1 MKDDPSSG
9 HLVCK
14 LPTLMMVVS
23 RETERKEAS
32 IFIFLMT
39 SKHLGACHCC
49 WQASICL
56 PSFLISRCKSM
67 SLCCPYKNHDT
78 GFAGKHLSSWNS
90 DGNGVIWRLLLKG
103 IHHFSNIQQTRGDAQ
118 KVEMS
123 ADGTS
128 VRCEIYGIFKI
139 NFSLYGN
146 SPKLSQF
153 CHRSTKKLNFL
164 YAMKSFFEWQKLLS
178 LKDRIM
184 HTGGFLLFN
193 FCCSPCLCKNTFRKK
208 VQLFSPLKKTHQ
220 ILTSVDTWSAV
231 HFCKEKS

>member
-1 MKDDPSSG
+1 
-9 HLVCK
+9 
-14 LPTLMMVVS
+14 
-23 RETERKEAS
+23 
-32 IFIFLMT
+32 MT

-139 NFSLYGN
+139 NFSLDGN

-164 YAMKSFFEWQKLLS
+164 YAMKSFFEWRKSCS
-178 LKDRIM
+178 LWRIALCIQVAFFYS
-184 HTGGFLLFN
+184 TFAVFLLVMQKIP
-193 FCCSPCLCKNTFRKK
+193 SEKGTTFF
-208 VQLFSPLKKTHQ
+208 LLLKKRIRFWPQ
-220 ILTSVDTWSAV
+220 
-231 HFCKEKS
+231 